1 MWIDR
6 FPSPE
11 AMNTYLDSL
20 ARTNEA
26 PAATDCN
33 SGGPGAG
40 TWTGVT
46 GDQQRFVCWAESDGI
61 SRLEWA
67 SSTGPFAVQVWR
79 HDADIAALAGWYQ
92 QVGYRIT
99 GGSGPLPTP
108 RGTLNDGENTLVE
121 NLPSDL
127 NSLVQSGG
135 CIPWP
140 AGRTTRLHPRRS
152 SARASSRRARPSPRP
167 PVRAPRSRPVKP
179 PPGWCRSASTSGNT
193 ATAHWCGGQLGGL
206 YKVSLPDNGCQ
217 ETQTGEGST
226 TWHYVKDPNKV
237 VGQLR
242 CFKVSSE
249 PRVLWTYADKSISS
263 RGEAE
268 SGTLPGLVRWWTT
281 N

>member
-1 MWIDR
+1 MAAGVLVIGGAATAAVLLSSSSTPPPKPPPGPAGPVSLDQFVAALPAGLVRDCEPGTAPADNAQELFCQTDTGDAATRELRMSVWIDR
-6 FPSPE
+6 FPTPE

-20 ARTNEA
+20 ARTNEV

-127 NSLVQSGG
+127 NSLVQGGG
-135 CIPWP
+135 CIPSP
-140 AGRTTRLHPRRS
+140 AGENDATSP
-152 SARASSRRARPSPRP
+152 SAVECPGKRA
-167 PVRAPRSRPVKP
+167 
-179 PPGWCRSASTSGNT
+179 
-193 ATAHWCGGQLGGL
+193 
-206 YKVSLPDNGCQ
+206 
-217 ETQTGEGST
+217 
-226 TWHYVKDPNKV
+226 
-237 VGQLR
+237 
-242 CFKVSSE
+242 
-249 PRVLWTYADKSISS
+249 
-263 RGEAE
+263 
-268 SGTLPGLVRWWTT
+268 
-281 N
+281 